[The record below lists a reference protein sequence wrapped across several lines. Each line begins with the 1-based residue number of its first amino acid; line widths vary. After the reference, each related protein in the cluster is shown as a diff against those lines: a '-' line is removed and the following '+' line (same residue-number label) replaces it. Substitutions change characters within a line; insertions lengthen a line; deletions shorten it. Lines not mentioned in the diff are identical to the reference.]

1 MAMRLTKNRLIS
13 EMALLFRPN
22 RYSWVGAALGMISIF
37 FLTWIYVPPSWMMGR
52 SLSPDAYDIVKWSL
66 PFHANWS
73 YADLLVHGAIAL
85 HLPLLLFL
93 IGAVLAFVTPLGG
106 ILQIGGLA
114 WFASSFI
121 YPIYDGFD
129 WYFDIGFYVA
139 LLSAAFVM
147 LAWRMRTDHALGNR
161 AVLNTGRVA
170 AIQPHIVGLRR

>member
-1 MAMRLTKNRLIS
+1 MRLTKNMLTGK
-13 EMALLFRPN
+13 MALLFRPN

-37 FLTWIYVPPSWMMGR
+37 FLTWVHVLPMPRFVVGR
-52 SLSPDAYDIVKWSL
+52 SISPGALDLVKWTL
-66 PFHANWS
+66 PFHVNWS

-93 IGAVLAFVTPLGG
+93 IGTVMAFVTPLGG

-121 YPIYDGFD
+121 NPIYDGFD
-129 WYFDIGFYVA
+129 WYFDMGFYVA
-139 LLSAAFVM
+139 LLSAAFMM
-147 LAWRMRTDHALGNR
+147 LTWRMRTDHALGNR

-170 AIQPHIVGLRR
+170 AIQPHIVGLQR